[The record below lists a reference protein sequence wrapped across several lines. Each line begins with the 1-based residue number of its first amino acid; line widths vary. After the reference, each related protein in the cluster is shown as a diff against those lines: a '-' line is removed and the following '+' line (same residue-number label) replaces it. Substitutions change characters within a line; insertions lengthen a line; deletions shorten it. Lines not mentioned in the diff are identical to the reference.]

1 MSETV
6 QGERSPRRKL
16 LYALIPLAAFL
27 SLATLFY
34 VQLGADTQRL
44 PSALIGR
51 PAPHFA
57 LPELPGTGLPGLTG
71 ADLRK
76 GSVTVVNI
84 FASWCGPCRD
94 EHPYLMKMAADEGLK
109 SKGVR
114 IAGLAYKDDPDQ
126 SLRFLKSLGNPYGLI
141 GVDRSGRAGV
151 EWGVYGVP
159 ETFVVKG
166 DGTIAYKFVG
176 PISEQGLRDR
186 LMPAIE
192 AALR

>member
-1 MSETV
+1 MSEARKEAPS
-6 QGERSPRRKL
+6 QRRRL
-16 LYALIPLAAFL
+16 LFALIPLAAFL
-27 SLATLFY
+27 ALAGLFY
-34 VQLGADTQRL
+34 VSLGGDTQRL

-51 PAPHFA
+51 PAPQFA
-57 LPELPGTGLPGLTG
+57 LPELPGSGLPASTG

-76 GSVTVVNI
+76 GSVTIVNV

-94 EHPYLMKMAADEGLK
+94 EHPYLMRLAADEGLK
-109 SKGVR
+109 AKGVR

-126 SLRFLKSLGNPYGLI
+126 SLRFLKGLGNPYDSI

-159 ETFVVKG
+159 ETFVVTG
-166 DGTIAYKFVG
+166 EGVIAYKFVG
-176 PISEQGLRDR
+176 PINERGLRER
-186 LMPAIE
+186 LIPAIE

>member
-1 MSETV
+1 MSEALEN
-6 QGERSPRRKL
+6 GPEPAPRL
-16 LYALIPLAAFL
+16 LFALIPLAAFMA
-27 SLATLFY
+27 LATLFY
-34 VQLGADTQRL
+34 FRLGSDTQRL

-51 PAPHFA
+51 PAPQVT
-57 LPELPGTGLPGLTG
+57 LPPLPGTNLPGLSSE
-71 ADLRK
+71 DLRS

-94 EHPYLMKMAADEGLK
+94 EHPYLMKLAADATLK
-109 SKGVR
+109 GKGVR

-126 SLRFLKSLGNPYGLI
+126 SLRFLKSLGNPYGII

-166 DGTIAYKFVG
+166 DGTIMYKFVG
-176 PISEQGLRDR
+176 PIDERGLRER

>member
-1 MSETV
+1 MSDAAEGAPG
-6 QGERSPRRKL
+6 QRRKIL
-16 LYALIPLAAFL
+16 FALIPLAAFL
-27 SLATLFY
+27 ALAGLFY
-34 VQLGADTQRL
+34 MRLGADTQSL

-51 PAPHFA
+51 PAPQFV
-57 LPELPGTGLPGLTG
+57 LPELPGSGQPGFTGD
-71 ADLRK
+71 DLRK
-76 GSVTVVNI
+76 GSVTIVNI

-94 EHPYLMKMAADEGLK
+94 EHPYLMKLAADDGLK

-114 IAGLAYKDDPDQ
+114 IAGLAYKDDPAQ
-126 SLRFLKSLGNPYGLI
+126 SLRFLKDLGNPYSRI
-141 GVDRSGRAGV
+141 GVDRNGRAGV

-166 DGTIAYKFVG
+166 DGTIAYKFIG
-176 PISEQGLRDR
+176 PINEQGLRER

>member
-1 MSETV
+1 MSEALDGGPS
-6 QGERSPRRKL
+6 QRRRVL
-16 LYALIPLAAFL
+16 FALIPLVAFMALAA
-27 SLATLFY
+27 LFY
-34 VQLGADTQRL
+34 FRLGSDTQRL

-51 PAPHFA
+51 PAPQVT
-57 LPELPGTGLPGLTG
+57 LPPLPGTNLPGFSG
-71 ADLRK
+71 DDLRA

-84 FASWCGPCRD
+84 FASWCGPCRE
-94 EHPYLMKMAADEGLK
+94 EHPYLMKLAADETLK
-109 SKGVR
+109 GKGVR

-126 SLRFLKSLGNPYGLI
+126 SLRFLKNLGNPYGLI

-166 DGTIAYKFVG
+166 DGTIVYKFVG
-176 PISEQGLRDR
+176 PIDERGLRER
-186 LMPAIE
+186 LMPAIN

>member
-1 MSETV
+1 
-6 QGERSPRRKL
+6 
-16 LYALIPLAAFL
+16 
-27 SLATLFY
+27 
-34 VQLGADTQRL
+34 
-44 PSALIGR
+44 
-51 PAPHFA
+51 
-57 LPELPGTGLPGLTG
+57 
-71 ADLRK
+71 
-76 GSVTVVNI
+76 
-84 FASWCGPCRD
+84 
-94 EHPYLMKMAADEGLK
+94 MAADEGLK